1 MYRLVDNVF
10 GHFNKRSS
18 ILIHTPNRRSFG
30 ECAKDMYF
38 GLLKAQ
44 RENKKILFVYPRNLI
59 FKRMGFSVVNRELFD
74 LESEYIISSNGVYG
88 TIAGILLSIYTM
100 FLFTLGSLRSLLNK
114 IWLLETDIDFGF
126 HIPRIGRSEIYK
138 PHDVNYF
145 SWEFV
150 EMQDWGNQ
158 HQNYLPPKLKKNKKD
173 IAAQIRVQLGI
184 PLDSW
189 YVCLHFRT
197 NEMHSNRNQTIE
209 NCKKGIEAI
218 NNAGGWVVRLGD
230 NSMPP
235 LPNMDKV
242 IDYAHS
248 SFKSELMDLYLISEC
263 KFLIGISSGPYVVSN
278 LLKKPVLSI
287 NMTDWGA
294 SMILKKNDLAIPK
307 HVYSLSKKR
316 FFSVKEVL
324 DHPKMVQIYGNTL
337 GDFELIENSSDEI
350 CEAIEEFLNRTS
362 SNEYSDLQSKYND
375 ARRNQLRRCLQK
387 GEPKA
392 EWMPIFRG
400 VPKRDLYMES
410 YRMSAAVDLS
420 GTLANSYL
428 EKNWYRDDFN
438 YSSK

>member
-1 MYRLVDNVF
+1 MYRLIDAAF
-10 GHFNKRSS
+10 GQFNKRSKV
-18 ILIHTPNRRSFG
+18 LIHTPNRRSFG

-44 RENKKILFVYPRNLI
+44 RENKKILFVYPRPLI
-59 FKRMGFSVVNRELFD
+59 FKRLGFSVVNRELFD

-88 TIAGILLSIYTM
+88 FIAGIILSFYCLCLEILGKLRLL
-100 FLFTLGSLRSLLNK
+100 FNK
-114 IWLLETDIDFGF
+114 IWPLKTDLDFGL

-138 PHDVNYF
+138 PHDINYF

-150 EMQDWGNQ
+150 EMQEWGKQ
-158 HQNYLPPKLKKNKKD
+158 HQNYLPPNLKKIKKD
-173 IAAQIRVQLGI
+173 FAEQERIKIGI
-184 PLDSW
+184 PLGDW
-189 YVCLHFRT
+189 FVCLHFRDIEQ
-197 NEMHSNRNQTIE
+197 NSNRNQNIE
-209 NCKKGIEAI
+209 NCIKGIEAI
-218 NNAGGWVVRLGD
+218 NNAGGWVVRLGS

-235 LPNMDKV
+235 LPAMDKV

-248 SFKSELMDLYLISEC
+248 SFKSELMDLYFISEC
-263 KFLIGISSGPYVVSN
+263 KFFIGISSGPYVVSN
-278 LLKKPVLSI
+278 LLKKPVLLI

-307 HVYSLSKKR
+307 HVYSLSKRR

-350 CEAIEEFLNRTS
+350 YEAIEEFLNRT
-362 SNEYSDLQSKYND
+362 NPHEYSDLQRKYNN
-375 ARRNQLRRCLQK
+375 ARKNQLRRCLQK

-392 EWMPIFRG
+392 EWMPVFRG
-400 VPKRDLYMES
+400 ATKRDLYMES
-410 YRMSAAVDLS
+410 YRISAAVYLS

-428 EKNWYRDDFN
+428 EKNWFKDDF
-438 YSSK
+438 SK